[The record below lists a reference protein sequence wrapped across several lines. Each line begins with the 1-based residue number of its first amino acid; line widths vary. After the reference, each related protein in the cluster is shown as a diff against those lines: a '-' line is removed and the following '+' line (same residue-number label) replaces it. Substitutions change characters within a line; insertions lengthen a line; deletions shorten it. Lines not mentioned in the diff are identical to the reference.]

1 MITSGKGDLRG
12 LLLQLHVHPLF
23 SLNPEII
30 DKPKG
35 FVERD
40 FLEAPSFTQPL
51 ADHTTTPG
59 YSTQLFCSVRA
70 SPKVR
75 RRWGQ
80 WAEGSHQSV
89 ALGPERPWRAARSP
103 QPPAPSL

>member
-1 MITSGKGDLRG
+1 MTTSGKGDLRG
-12 LLLQLHVHPLF
+12 LLLQLHVHPIF

-30 DKPKG
+30 DKPKE

-51 ADHTTTPG
+51 ADHATTPG

-75 RRWGQ
+75 GQWGQ
-80 WAEGSHQSV
+80 WAEGSHQRV
-89 ALGPERPWRAARSP
+89 PLGPEMALEAAPSP
-103 QPPAPSL
+103 QPPALL